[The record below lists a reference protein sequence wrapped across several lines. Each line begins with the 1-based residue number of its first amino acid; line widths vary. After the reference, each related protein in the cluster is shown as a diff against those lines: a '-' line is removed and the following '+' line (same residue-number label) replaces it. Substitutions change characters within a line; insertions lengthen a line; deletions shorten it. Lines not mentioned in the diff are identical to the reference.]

1 MTTDRFREIKRILLQ
16 ILLLN
21 WAVAGAKIG
30 YGLMTNF
37 TSMTADGFHSLSDG
51 GSNILGLIGI
61 TIACWP
67 ADNDHPYGHRKYET
81 LFSLGIAAVLFY
93 LCFNLISEGIRHMRS
108 PHHPQIDIVTLLVM
122 VLTTFVNILVMKYE
136 HKEGKRLKSD
146 ILISDAMHTKADVF
160 TSFSVIVA
168 MAGVKLGLPIVDPIV
183 TIVI

>member
-93 LCFNLISEGIRHMRS
+93 LCFNLISEGIRHMR
-108 PHHPQIDIVTLLVM
+108 P
-122 VLTTFVNILVMKYE
+122 K
-136 HKEGKRLKSD
+136 
-146 ILISDAMHTKADVF
+146 
-160 TSFSVIVA
+160 
-168 MAGVKLGLPIVDPIV
+168 
-183 TIVI
+183 